1 MRKDKLMI
9 RVNEGE
15 KELLSTVAEA
25 QGLTTASWAR
35 LELVRCARAHTA
47 KPNKPIQHNSSD
59 LDLLSLFCGA
69 GGLDQGFRE
78 AGFKTR
84 VAIDIDKFAIESFR
98 FNHPEAAA
106 VVRDINALTVRDLD
120 DLADGELEPI
130 GVIGGPPCQSF
141 SVSKVHQS
149 DDDPRHLLAEKYAAL
164 LDKLNRRRPI
174 SFFLFENVPGL
185 LGARHRHRYENFKLL
200 FEKAGFNVHEAVLNA
215 KNYGVP
221 QDRPRV
227 FIVGINQKRH
237 PHKKWVPPPE
247 EARVL
252 TVRDAI
258 KGLPEP
264 VRNAPGLD
272 PETFP
277 VHANHWCLVPRS
289 EKFRNGLLKQGEMPG
304 RCFRTL
310 PWDQPSWTVA
320 YGHREVHVHPNG
332 IRRLSVYEAML
343 LQSFPKTYR
352 LKGNMSAQ
360 IRLVSE
366 AVPPRLAW
374 HLANSI
380 RACLGI

>member
-9 RVNEGE
+9 RVNKRE
-15 KELLSTVAEA
+15 KTLFFNVAEE

-35 LELVRCARAHTA
+35 LTLLRSARTPVHKPASTPQPA
-47 KPNKPIQHNSSD
+47 KSS
-59 LDLLSLFCGA
+59 LELLSLFCGG
-69 GGLDQGFRE
+69 GGLDQGFKE
-78 AGFKTR
+78 AGFATHI
-84 VAIDIDKFAIESFR
+84 ALDIDKSAIETFK
-98 FNHPEAAA
+98 FNHPGTVAIAQ
-106 VVRDINALTVRDLD
+106 DITELNLAKLD
-120 DLADGELEPI
+120 ELADEEFAPL
-130 GVIGGPPCQSF
+130 GVVGGPPCQSF
-141 SVSKVHQS
+141 SVSNVHQREE
-149 DDDPRHLLAEKYAAL
+149 DPRHKLPERYAAL
-164 LDKLNRRRPI
+164 LESLNNRHPI

-185 LGARHRHRYENFKLL
+185 LGNRHRHRYENFKRL
-200 FEKAGFNVHEAVLNA
+200 FAKAGFTVYEAMLNA
-215 KNYGVP
+215 RNYGVP

-227 FIVGINQKRH
+227 FIVGINHKLH
-237 PHKKWVPPPE
+237 PGKKWVPPAQE
-247 EARVL
+247 SQLL
-252 TVRDAI
+252 TVKDAI

-264 VRNAPGLD
+264 VRNEPGLD

-277 VHANHWCLVPRS
+277 IHPNHWCLVPRS
-289 EKFRNGLLKQGEMPG
+289 EKFRNGLLKPGEMPG

-310 PWDQPSWTVA
+310 SWNQPSWTVA

-352 LKGNMSAQ
+352 LIGNMSAQ

-366 AVPPRLAW
+366 AVPPRMAW